1 MAKKSRL
8 KLSKKTY
15 VLEQDYYHYE
25 LRDVKEPNLHRTIF
39 SYQDIPKVPF
49 NHRHVPIAMP
59 NEIWITDTT
68 FRDGQQA
75 RPPYTVEQIIQLYKF
90 LHRLGGAKGKIKQTE
105 FFLYSEKDREAVRKC
120 QELGYKFPEITGWIR
135 ANRKDLEIVKE
146 MGLKETGILTSCS
159 DYHIFL
165 KLHKTR
171 KQALEGYLNVVKA
184 ALDLGIVPR
193 CHFEDATRADF
204 LEFVIPFA
212 QELMKLSKQYDMPVK
227 IRLCDT
233 MGYGVP
239 YDGASTPR
247 GIQQIIYNMLYYG
260 GVPSEYLEWHGHNDF
275 HKVLINASTAWLYG
289 CSAANG
295 TLLGI
300 GERTGNPP
308 IEALVIEYAALRGEL
323 DGMHTPI
330 ISEIAHYYRSELGYH
345 IPSNFPFVGTDFNTT
360 RAGIHADGVLKNEEI
375 YSIFN
380 TEKFLHQPLVVA
392 INDKSGLAGVAYWV
406 NSMLDL
412 KDDKRLDKKDE
423 GVQKMY
429 EWVMEQYTNGRT
441 TEISS
446 EEMLHA
452 AQQIM
457 PKKFRKF

>member
-25 LRDVKEPNLHRTIF
+25 LRDVREPNLHRTIF
-39 SYQDIPKVPF
+39 SYEDIPKVPF

-75 RPPYTVEQIIQLYKF
+75 RPPYTVEQIVQLYKL

-105 FFLYSEKDREAVRKC
+105 FFLYSEKDREAVRRC
-120 QELGYKFPEITGWIR
+120 QELDYKFPEITGWIR
-135 ANRKDLEIVKE
+135 ASRKDLELVKQ

-165 KLHKTR
+165 KLQKSR
-171 KQALEGYLNVVKA
+171 KQALAGYLDVVKA

-204 LEFVIPFA
+204 LGFVIPFA

-227 IRLCDT
+227 IRICDT

-247 GIQQIIYNMLYYG
+247 GIQQIMYNMLYYG
-260 GVPSEYLEWHGHNDF
+260 GVPSEFLEWHGHNDF

-308 IEALVIEYAALRGEL
+308 IEALVIEYAALRGDL
-323 DGMHTPI
+323 DGMHTPV
-330 ISEIAHYYRSELGYH
+330 ISEIAHYYRSELDYH

-392 INDKSGLAGVAYWV
+392 INDKSGLAGLAYWV

-412 KDDKRLDKKDE
+412 KDDKRLDKQDE
-423 GVQKMY
+423 GVKKLY
-429 EWVMEQYTNGRT
+429 DWVMAQYSHGRT

-446 EEMLHA
+446 DEMLQA